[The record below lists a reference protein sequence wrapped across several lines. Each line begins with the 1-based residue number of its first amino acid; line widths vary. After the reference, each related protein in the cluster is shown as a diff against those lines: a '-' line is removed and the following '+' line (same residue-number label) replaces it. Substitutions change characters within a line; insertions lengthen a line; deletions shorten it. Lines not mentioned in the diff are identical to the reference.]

1 MLLIRDLTLR
11 TPALGAALGVAWG
24 LDRNIP
30 RNGIHTP
37 QPTVQRAS
45 GQEGRL
51 RDSLV
56 ISENFLCVNNY
67 QRMTPS
73 GCGINYLLD
82 ASSFRQALRT

>member
-1 MLLIRDLTLR
+1 MLLIGDLTLR
-11 TPALGAALGVAWG
+11 TPALGGALGVAWG
-24 LDRNIP
+24 LDRSTP
-30 RNGIHTP
+30 GSGVHTP
-37 QPTVQRAS
+37 QPSVQRPS

-56 ISENFLCVNNY
+56 VSENFLCVNNC

-82 ASSFRQALRT
+82 ASSVFLARL